1 MRNTFFKILM
11 IVSFLVLA
19 VFIYAWITGTP
30 GLTGPMLTL
39 FFVSLAISF
48 YGHGKL
54 KKFAY
59 TIWIF
64 AAVTV
69 SMNYPQLF
77 RQVRINPNSIGRPDS
92 RA

>member
-1 MRNTFFKILM
+1 MRNIIFKILLIISLLLM
-11 IVSFLVLA
+11 A
-19 VFIYAWITGTP
+19 GFIYAWIMGIP
-30 GLTGPMLTL
+30 GLTGPLLTL

-48 YGHGKL
+48 HGHGKL

-69 SMNYPQLF
+69 
-77 RQVRINPNSIGRPDS
+77 
-92 RA
+92 